1 MGKAGIHCIPC
12 FHSNAIGS
20 HIALAM
26 SFSNLCTFS
35 LSFCVSLLCF
45 VIVAVRGLIIVL
57 VFGKL
62 IVIPFNPEGRQE
74 LLKYQFAFGSVGV
87 LELFWFGC
95 AF

>member
-1 MGKAGIHCIPC
+1 
-12 FHSNAIGS
+12 
-20 HIALAM
+20 
-26 SFSNLCTFS
+26 
-35 LSFCVSLLCF
+35 
-45 VIVAVRGLIIVL
+45 VIVAVRKLIIVL